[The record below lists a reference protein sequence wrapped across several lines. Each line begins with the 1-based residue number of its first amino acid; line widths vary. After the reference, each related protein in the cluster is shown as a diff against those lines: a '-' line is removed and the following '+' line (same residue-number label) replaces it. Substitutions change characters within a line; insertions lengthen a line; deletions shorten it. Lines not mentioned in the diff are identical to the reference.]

1 MRVLRLA
8 LPLPWSFGLFLLVI
22 LPCQTIAQER
32 EPADIIKVNTDLVVF
47 DAQVINKKTKQLV
60 SGLTK
65 EDFEL
70 TDKGVRQQI
79 TYLSRDELPLSI
91 NLLLDVSRSVRSI
104 IHDIRDGALN
114 ALRRLKPDDQVAV
127 MAFATTSKLAQ
138 NFTKD
143 RGLTSRKI
151 EEATATAALGD
162 ATFVARALESAAIH
176 MQSAPAP
183 RSRRVI
189 IVITDNI
196 AASAGRIQQD
206 ALDQLLETGA
216 VVYGLIV
223 RGPVGKVFNIMSFGQ
238 IKGVNKFV
246 DETGGEI
253 LGADKKEVDARLGEV
268 IDRLRA
274 RYAIGFRP
282 TNITDDNSFRRV
294 EIRIPEVRQGK
305 EKLVVLTKRGYYL
318 RRKQ

>member
-1 MRVLRLA
+1 MRLLRLA

-79 TYLSRDELPLSI
+79 TYFSRDELPLSI
-91 NLLLDVSRSVRSI
+91 ILLLDVSRSVRSI

-127 MAFATTSKLAQ
+127 MAFATNSKLAQ
-138 NFTKD
+138 DFTND

-151 EEATATAALGD
+151 AEATATAALGD

-282 TNITDDNSFRRV
+282 TNITDDDSFRRV